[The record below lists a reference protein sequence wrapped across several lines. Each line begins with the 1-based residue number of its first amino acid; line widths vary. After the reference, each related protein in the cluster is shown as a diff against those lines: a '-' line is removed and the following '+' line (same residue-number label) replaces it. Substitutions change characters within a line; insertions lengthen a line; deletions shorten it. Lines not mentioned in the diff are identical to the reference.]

1 MEGDLLVGN
10 TCGNDS
16 FAQGELGGSYAN
28 VKPIRLELNF
38 SGSPMILSIASMK
51 VKKLDRFK

>member
-16 FAQGELGGSYAN
+16 YAQGELGGSYAN
-28 VKPIRLELNF
+28 VKPIRLVKLNF
-38 SGSPMILSIASMK
+38 SGSPMISMK
-51 VKKLDRFK
+51 VKKLDKFK